1 MQRPPAD
8 IPSDPQIAAA
18 LVSDQ
23 HPSLAAPVTLT
34 AEGWDNVIY
43 RLGDDLAVRLPR
55 RAVAIPLLLNEQ
67 RWLPGLAAVLP
78 VTIPAPVAVG
88 VPSDA
93 FPWPWSIIRWV
104 EGAGLDEVD
113 AETRDAVADSFAD
126 TLLALHRP
134 APHGAPHNP
143 VRGVPLVAR
152 TATWAGYRSRA
163 GLSDSELD
171 VIEAALADGLDA
183 ELHPGPPVWVHGDPH
198 PANTVVDPATGTLVA
213 LLDFGDLS
221 AGDPAT
227 DLAAA
232 WFGFG
237 PVGRAR
243 LIERLDADGD
253 YDPDVWRRAKA
264 WAAGTTLA
272 IAAHSDDAPR
282 MRAIADHTLIQ
293 LSHAA
298 G

>member
-1 MQRPPAD
+1 MVQRPPAD
-8 IPSDPQIAAA
+8 IPSDSQIAAA
-18 LVSDQ
+18 LVAEQ
-23 HPSLAAPVTLT
+23 YPTLAAPVTLT

-88 VPSDA
+88 IPSDA

-104 EGAGLDEVD
+104 EGPGLDEV
-113 AETRDAVADSFAD
+113 APETRDAVADSFAD

-134 APHGAPHNP
+134 APPKAPHNP
-143 VRGVPLVAR
+143 VRGVPLLAR
-152 TATWAGYRSRA
+152 AATWDGYRSRS
-163 GLSDSELD
+163 GLDDAALA

-198 PANTVVDPATGTLVA
+198 PANTVVSAATGTLVA

-237 PVGRAR
+237 PDGRAR

-264 WAAGTTLA
+264 WAPGTTLA
-272 IAAHSDDAPR
+272 IAAHSDDSPR
-282 MRAIADHTLIQ
+282 MRAIADHTLAQ
-293 LSHAA
+293 LTA